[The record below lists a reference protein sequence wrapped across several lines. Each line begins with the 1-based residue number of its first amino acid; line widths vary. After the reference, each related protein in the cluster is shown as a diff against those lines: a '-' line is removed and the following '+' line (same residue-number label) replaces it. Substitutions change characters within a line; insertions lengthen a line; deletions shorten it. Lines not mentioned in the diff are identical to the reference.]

1 MSGWTSGSV
10 NTARTIGSSQ
20 LAQLLRIPEGARPY
34 YLALAQAVRDRI
46 RDGRLPL
53 RVRLPAER
61 DLAAAL
67 GVSRT
72 TVTTAYD
79 RLRADGYLDSRRGAG
94 SWTTLP
100 LTGTPEALPYAGDD
114 RDPILP
120 GRDGHPDMIDFGA
133 AAPAAVPELDAAV
146 TAAAAELPRYTR
158 SHGYHPVGVEPLRA
172 AIAGRYTARGLPTR
186 PDQIMVTGG
195 ALHALDLVLGLL
207 VGPGDA
213 VATEQ
218 PTYVNALR
226 AMRRRNLRVVPVGI
240 TGGCPD
246 IELLEA
252 GMRQAAARLAYVI
265 PDFHNPTGLLMSA
278 DRRAELVDAIRS
290 VNGYLVTDETYA
302 DMPVGD
308 AVPDDAL
315 PPPVA
320 AFDGGDRVIS
330 VGSVTKL
337 FWGGLRIGWIRAT
350 PPLVRRLVGLRA
362 TQDIA
367 GPVLDQLV
375 AAELLR
381 DVETVRARRRTEL
394 AAARDTLLAALAT
407 ELPEATCDPPQGGL
421 SAWVE
426 LAAPVADQLARTAR
440 RHGVL
445 VTPGPSFGVDGTLD
459 RFVRLPFCRPPEEL
473 AEGVRRL
480 AAAYRE
486 LAPAHPAPAPV
497 I

>member
-1 MSGWTSGSV
+1 MSGSV
-10 NTARTIGSSQ
+10 TTARTIGGSQ
-20 LAQLLRIPEGARPY
+20 LARLLAVPDGARPY
-34 YLALAQAVRDRI
+34 YVALAQAVRDRI

-72 TVTTAYD
+72 TVTAAYD
-79 RLRADGYLDSRRGAG
+79 LLRADGYLDSRRGAG
-94 SWTTLP
+94 SWTVLP
-100 LTGTPEALPYAGDD
+100 LTGTPESLPYTGDE
-114 RDPILP
+114 P
-120 GRDGHPDMIDFGA
+120 GAIWPGQGGPHMIDFGA
-133 AAPAAVPELDAAV
+133 AAQSAVPELDAAV
-146 TAAAAELPRYTR
+146 AAAAAELPRYAR
-158 SHGYHPVGVEPLRA
+158 SHGYYPVGVEPLRA
-172 AIAGRYTARGLPTR
+172 AVAERYTRRGLPTR
-186 PDQIMVTGG
+186 PDQIMVTSG
-195 ALHALDLVLGLL
+195 ALHGFDLVIALL
-207 VGPGDA
+207 LGPGDA
-213 VATEQ
+213 IATEQ

-240 TGGCPD
+240 TGDCPD

-252 GMRQAAARLAYVI
+252 GMRQAAARLAFLI

-278 DRRAELVDAIRS
+278 ERRRQLVDAIRR
-290 VNGYLVTDETYA
+290 VNGYVVVDETYA

-308 AVPDDAL
+308 AVPDEAL

-330 VGSVTKL
+330 VGSAGKM
-337 FWGGLRIGWIRAT
+337 FWGGLRVGWIRAT
-350 PPLVRRLVGLRA
+350 PPLIARLAGLRA

-375 AAELLR
+375 AAELLPGT
-381 DVETVRARRRTEL
+381 ETVRARRRTEL
-394 AAARDTLLAALAT
+394 ATARDTLLEAVRV
-407 ELPEATCDPPQGGL
+407 ELPEATCAPPPGGL

-426 LAAPVADQLARTAR
+426 LGAPVADQLARAAR
-440 RHGVL
+440 RHGVV

-459 RFVRLPFCRPPEEL
+459 RFVRLPFCLPPDDL
-473 AEGVRRL
+473 TEGVRRL

-486 LAPAHPAPAPV
+486 LTPYRSTVAATV
-497 I
+497 

>member
-1 MSGWTSGSV
+1 MSGSV
-10 NTARTIGSSQ
+10 TTARTIGSSQ
-20 LAQLLRIPEGARPY
+20 LARLLRIPGGARPY
-34 YLALAQAVRDRI
+34 YLALAQAVRDRV

-61 DLAAAL
+61 DLAGEL

-72 TVTTAYD
+72 TVTAAYD
-79 RLRADGYLDSRRGAG
+79 RLREEGYLESRRGAG
-94 SWTTLP
+94 SWTALP
-100 LTGTPEALPYAGDD
+100 LGGTPEYLVPAGGPDSGLI
-114 RDPILP
+114 RP
-120 GRDGHPDMIDFGA
+120 GAETAPQMIDFGVA
-133 AAPAAVPELDAAV
+133 ALPAPPELDTAV
-146 TAAAAELPRYTR
+146 AAASAELPRYAR
-158 SHGYHPVGVEPLRA
+158 GHGYHPAGVEPLRA
-172 AIAGRYTARGLPTR
+172 AVADRYTRRGLPTR
-186 PDQIMVTGG
+186 PDQIMVTSG
-195 ALHALDLVLGLL
+195 ALHGVDLILTLL
-207 VGPGDA
+207 LNPGDA
-213 VATEQ
+213 IATEQ

-252 GMRQAAARLAYVI
+252 GMRQSAARLAYLI
-265 PDFHNPTGLLMSA
+265 PDFHNPTGFLMSA
-278 DRRAELVDAIRS
+278 DRRRQLVDAIRR
-290 VNGYLVTDETYA
+290 VNGHLVVDETYA

-320 AFDGGDRVIS
+320 AFDGGDRVIA
-330 VGSVTKL
+330 VGSAAKL
-337 FWGGLRIGWIRAT
+337 FWGGLRVGWIRAT
-350 PPLVRRLVGLRA
+350 APLISRLSALRA

-381 DVETVRARRRTEL
+381 DLETVRARRRTEL
-394 AAARDTLLAALAT
+394 AVARDALFTALRA
-407 ELPEATCDPPQGGL
+407 ELPEATCEPPPGGL

-426 LAAPVADQLARTAR
+426 LGAPVADQLARVAR

-459 RFVRLPFCRPPEEL
+459 RFVRVPFCLPPGEL
-473 AEGVRRL
+473 TEGVRRL

-486 LAPAHPAPAPV
+486 LTPSRAAPAPTV
-497 I
+497 